1 MEQINS
7 EVLHPPF
14 KRTAEAQ
21 KLEEHLADKA
31 IGELVSYEQ
40 IEQLIGEDPQRGS
53 GYSIVYCVRKRLLKE
68 SAVWY
73 PIPGLGLRRASPEE
87 VLELVDDGFQSLRR
101 KVARTGRVLNACDY
115 EKLDT
120 EGRHNFNSQRSNI
133 GILGFLLK
141 RPQQKQ
147 IKEFSLQ
154 FSDETFD
161 PRNVLRLF
169 GGDKKPTPK

>member
-1 MEQINS
+1 MEQVDNG
-7 EVLHPPF
+7 VLHPPF

-21 KLEEHLADKA
+21 KLEEYLADKA

-40 IEQLIGEDPQRGS
+40 IERLIGEDPRRGS

-68 SAVWY
+68 GSVWY
-73 PIPGLGLRRASPEE
+73 PMPGLGLKKASPEE

-101 KVARTGRVLNACDY
+101 KVVKTCRVLNACDY
-115 EKLDT
+115 DKLDT
-120 EGRHNFNSQRSNI
+120 EAQRNFNAQQSNI

-147 IKEFSLQ
+147 IKNLSQQ
-154 FSDETFD
+154 FSNQPFD
-161 PRNVLRLF
+161 PRNILRLF
-169 GGDKKPTPK
+169 GADQKPAPK

>member
-31 IGELVSYEQ
+31 IGELVSYDQ
-40 IEQLIGEDPQRGS
+40 IERLIGEDPRRGT

-68 SAVWY
+68 ASVWY
-73 PIPGLGLRRASPEE
+73 PIPGVGLRKAGPEE
-87 VLELVDDGFQSLRR
+87 VLELVDDGFQSIRR
-101 KVARTGRVLNACDY
+101 KITKTGHVLNACDY
-115 EKLDT
+115 DKLDI
-120 EGRHNFNSQRSNI
+120 EAQRNFNTQRSNI
-133 GILGFLLK
+133 GILSFLLK

-147 IKEFSLQ
+147 IKNLSQQ
-154 FSDETFD
+154 FSDQTFD
-161 PRNVLRLF
+161 PRNILRLF
-169 GGDKKPTPK
+169 GAGQKPTLE